1 MTLYDIT
8 VIHQETTDEDG
19 LRRPY
24 GTLPHKRIRVEVTPY
39 RQLIVP
45 PGSTLVMKKDAGPEA
60 HLTGDGV
67 HLVHKGESYYTQDRI
82 IDGFHLE
89 QLGTEDGPR
98 YLAAATED
106 LIVEALRSI
115 AETSVKEIT

>member
-8 VIHQETTDEDG
+8 VIHQETTDADG
-19 LRRPY
+19 LRRPF

-39 RQLIVP
+39 RHQIVP
-45 PGSTLVMKKDAGPEA
+45 PGSTLVMNKTEGPEA

-67 HLVHKGESYYTQDRI
+67 GLIFKGESYYTQDRI

-89 QLGTEDGPR
+89 QLGPIEGPQ
-98 YLAAATED
+98 YMAVATED
-106 LIVEALRSI
+106 LIIEALRSI
-115 AETSVKEIT
+115 AEATIKEQK